1 MKKKSKLK
9 RRKKESRLHKKI
21 AKKSK
26 KLRGI
31 KAKIFHKER
40 YKEKVNIKKAIKAH

>member
-1 MKKKSKLK
+1 MPQNNFIERRIKKYGRALDYEEKVRK
-9 RRKKESRLHKKI
+9 RESRNFKKI

-31 KAKIFHKER
+31 KAKIFHK
-40 YKEKVNIKKAIKAH
+40 

>member
-1 MKKKSKLK
+1 M
-9 RRKKESRLHKKI
+9 HKKI
-21 AKKSK
+21 AKKAK